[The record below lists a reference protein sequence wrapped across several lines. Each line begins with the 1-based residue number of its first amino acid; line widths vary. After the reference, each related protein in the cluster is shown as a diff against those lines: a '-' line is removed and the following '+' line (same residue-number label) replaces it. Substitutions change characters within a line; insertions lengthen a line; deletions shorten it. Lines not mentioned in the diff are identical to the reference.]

1 MSHGDC
7 EGQTTNTFDLIL
19 VLLLILLM
27 IIIDTDKGP
36 SSMVKRTKH
45 ARVVMLFTVWAAQ
58 SCLPPARIDHTI
70 WKLNDSAFLVYR
82 LFRLKIE
89 LYHTFGD
96 LSESSRSGH
105 LSACFW
111 SLALTILGGGMDL
124 RMMVLLKNK

>member
-45 ARVVMLFTVWAAQ
+45 AIYDVGR
-58 SCLPPARIDHTI
+58 P
-70 WKLNDSAFLVYR
+70 K
-82 LFRLKIE
+82 
-89 LYHTFGD
+89 
-96 LSESSRSGH
+96 
-105 LSACFW
+105 LSATGPDGAPIFE
-111 SLALTILGGGMDL
+111 
-124 RMMVLLKNK
+124 N